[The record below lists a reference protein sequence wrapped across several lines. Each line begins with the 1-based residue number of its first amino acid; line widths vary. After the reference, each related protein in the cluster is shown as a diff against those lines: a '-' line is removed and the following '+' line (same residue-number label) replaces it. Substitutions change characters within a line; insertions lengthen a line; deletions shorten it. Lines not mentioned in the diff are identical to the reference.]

1 MIATP
6 LSIEDVIAGEL
17 LWGATRSLLYVI
29 IMLPVLFAFGVISL
43 PLSLFAI
50 PLAFLGG
57 LMFAGIAMCFTAI
70 TPSIDTLNYP
80 SFLLITPMAL
90 FSGTFFPLT
99 LLPVLFQYIALAFFP
114 LTHLVAIMR
123 MLTLPALSGSIV
135 LHLAWILIVT
145 TVFCIIAINLMR
157 KRLIV

>member
-1 MIATP
+1 
-6 LSIEDVIAGEL
+6 
-17 LWGATRSLLYVI
+17 
-29 IMLPVLFAFGVISL
+29 
-43 PLSLFAI
+43 
-50 PLAFLGG
+50 
-57 LMFAGIAMCFTAI
+57 MFAGIAMCFTAI

-135 LHLAWILIVT
+135 LHLAWILSVT
-145 TVFCIIAINLMR
+145 AVFCIIAINLMR

>member
-17 LWGATRSLLYVI
+17 LWGATRSMLYVI
-29 IMLPVLFAFGVISL
+29 IMLPVLVAFGVISS
-43 PLSLFAI
+43 LSLLAI

-90 FSGTFFPLT
+90 FSGTFFPIT
-99 LLPVLFQYIALAFFP
+99 LFRYFFS
-114 LTHLVAIMR
+114 
-123 MLTLPALSGSIV
+123 TLRWPCS
-135 LHLAWILIVT
+135 
-145 TVFCIIAINLMR
+145 R
-157 KRLIV
+157 